1 MKILVGGIYHESHS
15 FSNVPTDLEA
25 FKRVLLLTGQECIEQ
40 LSGTESEMAG
50 FISGA
55 ERFGYEVIPTVWAW
69 GVSAGPVRSETLD
82 HLIEIVKREFE
93 KAERVDGILFALHG
107 AMISEQTFDGDGY
120 VLSRFR
126 EFAGET
132 PIVITL
138 DLHANISDLIVEK
151 SDAIVGYDTYPHID
165 QAERGL
171 EAAEILV
178 RTIRREIRPTM
189 ALEKPSLVIVP
200 NMLVTDD
207 YPMKELLSLAHETES
222 EGNAISVSIAGG
234 FAYSDV
240 PEIGPAV
247 LVITDNDSEAAQKH
261 ARRIAQRFHELKKEF
276 DPQLLDLK
284 NAVKDAIASNSFPVI
299 LADIGDNIGA
309 GTPGDGT
316 FLLQEL
322 LEQQAGSAVVI
333 IADEESVG
341 KAIDAGVGNVAD
353 LSIGGKCDKYHGD
366 PVKLKCRVRLISDGI
381 FVNRGQMRDGI
392 IENMGRTAVVEYG
405 SIKIILTTIKM
416 PPWNLEQLRSVGIS
430 PENEKIIALKSA
442 IAFRAA
448 YGPIAG
454 KIIDVNSPGLSAVDL
469 TQFKYKNIRRPL
481 YPFDNI

>member
-40 LSGTESEMAG
+40 LRDTASEMAG
-50 FISGA
+50 FIEGA
-55 ERFGYEVIPTVWAW
+55 ERFGYEVIPAVWAW
-69 GVSAGPVRSETLD
+69 GVSAGPVRSDTLD
-82 HLIEIVKREFE
+82 YLIGIVKREFE
-93 KAERVDGILFALHG
+93 KAEKVDGILFALHG
-107 AMISEQTFDGDGY
+107 AMISEQCFDGDGY

-126 EFAGET
+126 EFAGGT

-138 DLHANISDLIVEK
+138 DLHANISDLMVEK
-151 SDAIVGYDTYPHID
+151 SDAIVGYDTYPHTD

-171 EAAEILV
+171 EAAEILI

-222 EGNAISVSIAGG
+222 EDNVISVSIAGG

-240 PEIGPAV
+240 PEIGPGV
-247 LVITDNDSEAAQKH
+247 LVITDNDSEAARKH
-261 ARRIAQRFHELKKEF
+261 ARRIAHRFLERKKEF

-284 NAVKDAIASNSFPVI
+284 NAVKEAIASNSFPVI

-341 KAIDAGVGNVAD
+341 DAIDAGVGNVAD
-353 LSIGGKCDKYHGD
+353 LSIGGKCDKCHGD
-366 PVKLKCRVRLISDGI
+366 SVKLKCRVRLISDGI

-392 IENMGRTAVVEYG
+392 VENMGRTAVVEYG
-405 SIKIILTTIKM
+405 SVKIILTTIKM

-454 KIIDVNSPGLSAVDL
+454 RIIEVNSPGLSAVDL
-469 TQFKYKNIRRPL
+469 MQFKYQNIRRPL